1 MKLTYR
7 SDIDVLRGIS
17 IIAVLLYHAKFQ
29 YFEFTL
35 IKGGFLGVDI
45 FFVIT
50 GFLITQ
56 ILLKELYYQKKI
68 LILSF
73 YERRARRL
81 IPVLLLVMLLASI
94 LSYFVM
100 DPVKLKQHS
109 SSLFFSIFFG
119 ANFYFHYFG
128 DFYGNSINQFKP
140 LLHLWSLGVEEQFYI
155 LFPVFLILINK
166 YFKKFLLFLLI
177 SGFLISFAL
186 AIYLSKHHP
195 MFSFYMLPS
204 RAWEILAGAILAY
217 YVLTKETKI
226 NLSNGFYNF
235 LYYLLI
241 FVLIVSFLIVD
252 IKKVEH
258 PSLVTLIPILSTV
271 ALIYLGSV
279 SVQKKINNLYLENFL
294 IFFGKISYSLYLWH
308 FLFFSIFRI
317 SSYYYSENTFI
328 KILIILLSIF
338 CSYYSYLLVEQKFR
352 NKNFEFIKTI
362 KFSLILL
369 IFIIPLNLNY
379 LINKN
384 ILKDQYQIDG
394 FNISEWKDT
403 TLVLDY
409 IKKNNRKFFL
419 DNSKIKVLIIGNC
432 HADDT
437 FIALD
442 QKKDQLED
450 FDIVLHPRIDIHDFS
465 RIVKN
470 KSILYE
476 KADYI
481 ILSTRWLNKDLEF
494 LDSLISTIKNDK
506 KKLVILNNV
515 AEFNY
520 NELNFGL
527 RRNYFTTYKKLVF
540 ENKSSFFDKE
550 ELLNMKKEYFQQ
562 QENNTFV
569 NSINKE
575 IEKISKINEIKLI
588 DNPKLFCN
596 PNYKT
601 CDFLIN
607 NTNIEFFRDYG
618 RFSIEGL
625 KFIGSKYIEEGILE
639 KY

>member
-7 SDIDVLRGIS
+7 SDIDALRGIS

-29 YFEFTL
+29 YFKFSL

-56 ILLKELYYQKKI
+56 ILLKELHHQKKI
-68 LILSF
+68 SILNF
-73 YERRARRL
+73 YERRIRRL
-81 IPVLLLVMLLASI
+81 IPVLLLVMLFASVF
-94 LSYFVM
+94 SYFVM
-100 DPVKLKQHS
+100 DPVKLKQYS

-128 DFYGNSINQFKP
+128 DFYGNAINQFKP

-155 LFPVFLILINK
+155 FFPVFLILINK
-166 YFKKFLLFLLI
+166 YFKKFLLFILI
-177 SGFLISFAL
+177 SGFVISFAL
-186 AIYLSKHHP
+186 AIYLSKYHP

-204 RAWEILAGAILAY
+204 RAWEILAGSILAY
-217 YVLTKETKI
+217 CILNKK
-226 NLSNGFYNF
+226 NKMNFSNRFCNFFY
-235 LYYLLI
+235 YILI
-241 FVLIVSFLIVD
+241 FLLIVSFLIVD
-252 IKKVEH
+252 ISKFKH

-271 ALIYLGSV
+271 ALIYIGSL
-279 SVQKKINNLYLENFL
+279 SEQQKIGNLYLNNFL

-308 FLFFSIFRI
+308 FTLFSIFRI
-317 SSYYYSENTFI
+317 SSYSQYENTFI
-328 KILIILLSIF
+328 KMLIILLSIF
-338 CSYYSYLLVEQKFR
+338 FSHYSYLLIEQKFR
-352 NKNFEFIKTI
+352 NKNLEFIKTI
-362 KFSLILL
+362 KFASILL

-394 FNISEWKDT
+394 VDISEWKDT

-409 IKKNNRKFFL
+409 IKKNNKKFFS
-419 DNSKIKVLIIGNC
+419 DNSKIKVLIVGNC

-442 QKKDQLED
+442 QNKKQLVD
-450 FDIVLHPRIDIHDFS
+450 FDIVLHPRIDIHNFS
-465 RIVKN
+465 KVVKN
-470 KSILYE
+470 KSLLYE
-476 KADYI
+476 KTDYI
-481 ILSTRWLNKDLEF
+481 IISTRWLEKDLEI
-494 LDSLISTIKNDK
+494 LDNLILKLKNDK

-520 NELNFGL
+520 EETNFGF
-527 RRNYFTTYKKLVF
+527 RRNMFTNYKKLVF
-540 ENKSSFFDKE
+540 DNKSSFFDKE
-550 ELLNMKKEYFQQ
+550 ELLNMKKEYFKQL
-562 QENNTFV
+562 ENNSFV
-569 NSINKE
+569 NSINKK
-575 IEKISKINEIKLI
+575 IEQISINNDIKLI
-588 DNPKLFCN
+588 DNSKLICN
-596 PNYKT
+596 FNNKT
-601 CDFLIN
+601 CDFLIDG
-607 NTNIEFFRDYG
+607 TNIEIFRDYG

-625 KFIGSKYIEEGILE
+625 KFIGNKYIKDGILE